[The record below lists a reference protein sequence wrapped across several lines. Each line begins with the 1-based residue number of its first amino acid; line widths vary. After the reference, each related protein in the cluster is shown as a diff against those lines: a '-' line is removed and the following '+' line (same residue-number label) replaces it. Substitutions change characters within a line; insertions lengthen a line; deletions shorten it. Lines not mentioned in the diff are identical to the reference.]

1 MAELVLRRLL
11 SAIPVLLLVT
21 LISAS
26 IMQLVPG
33 DPALMIAGS
42 NASDAEIQQVRRALG
57 LDRSFGVRLLEWYGG
72 MFRGDLG
79 QSLLLNRSV
88 TDAILERLPVTL
100 ALAGFALALTVAIGV
115 PLGVIAAL
123 KANTVVDQI
132 VLVVA
137 LIGVSVPNFWLGLM
151 LIVSFGVWLD
161 VLPAGGYT
169 PFADSPMGWVRSLI
183 LPGISLALLQIGLLA
198 RITRATMLE
207 VLRQDYVRTARAK
220 GLPMRMVVGQ
230 HALRNV
236 MVPVVTVIGISFGLL
251 LSGSVVIE
259 TVYSIPGMGRLLAT
273 AIFSRDYPVIQGGL
287 LVTATV
293 LVLLNLAVDLLY
305 AVIDPR
311 VKHDGRS

>member
-1 MAELVLRRLL
+1 
-11 SAIPVLLLVT
+11 
-21 LISAS
+21 
-26 IMQLVPG
+26 MQLVPG
-33 DPALMIAGS
+33 DPALVIAGT
-42 NASDAEIQQVRRALG
+42 NASDAEVQQVRRALG
-57 LDRSFGVRLLEWYGG
+57 LDRSFGVRLLEWYSGLL
-72 MFRGDLG
+72 RGDLG

-115 PLGVIAAL
+115 PIGVIAAL
-123 KANTVVDQI
+123 KANTVIDQA

-151 LIVSFGVWLD
+151 LIVFFGVWFD

-169 PFADSPMGWVRSLI
+169 PFADSPLQWVRSLI

-220 GLPMRMVVGQ
+220 GLPLRMVVGQ

-293 LVLLNLAVDLLY
+293 LVLLNLVVDLLY

-311 VKHDGRS
+311 IKHDGRS

>member
-1 MAELVLRRLL
+1 MAELILRRLL
-11 SAIPVLLLVT
+11 SAVPVLLLVT

-33 DPALMIAGS
+33 DPALVIAGT
-42 NASDAEIQQVRRALG
+42 NASDAEVQQVRRALG

-72 MFRGDLG
+72 LLRGDLG

-115 PLGVIAAL
+115 PIGVIAAL
-123 KANTVVDQI
+123 KANTIIDQA

-137 LIGVSVPNFWLGLM
+137 LIGVSVPNFWLSLM
-151 LIVSFGVWLD
+151 LIVCFGVWLD

-169 PFADSPMGWVRSLI
+169 PFADSPLGWVRSLI

-293 LVLLNLAVDLLY
+293 LVLLNLVVDLLY

-311 VKHDGRS
+311 IKYDGRS

>member
-1 MAELVLRRLL
+1 MVEFALRRLL

-33 DPALMIAGS
+33 DPALIIAGS
-42 NASDAEIQQVRRALG
+42 NASDAEVQQVRQALG

-72 MFRGDLG
+72 LLRGDLG

-88 TDAILERLPVTL
+88 TAAILERMPVTL
-100 ALAGFALALTVAIGV
+100 ALAGFALVLTVLIGV
-115 PLGVIAAL
+115 PAGVVAAL
-123 KANTVVDQI
+123 KANTVVDQV

-137 LIGVSVPNFWLGLM
+137 LIGVSVPNFWLSLM
-151 LIVSFGVWLD
+151 LIVAFGVWLD

-169 PFADSPMGWVRSLI
+169 PFADDPVGWVRSLI

-236 MVPVVTVIGISFGLL
+236 MVPVVTVIGLSFGLL

-287 LVTATV
+287 LVMATM
-293 LVLLNLAVDLLY
+293 LVLLNLVVDLLY
-305 AVIDPR
+305 ALIDPR

>member
-33 DPALMIAGS
+33 DPALVIAGT
-42 NASDAEIQQVRRALG
+42 NASDAEVQQVRRALG
-57 LDRSFGVRLLEWYGG
+57 LDRAFGVRLLEWYGG
-72 MFRGDLG
+72 LIRGDLG

-100 ALAGFALALTVAIGV
+100 ALAGFALALTVVIGV
-115 PLGVIAAL
+115 PIGVIAAL
-123 KANTVVDQI
+123 KANTAIDQA

-137 LIGVSVPNFWLGLM
+137 LIGVSVPNFWLSLM

-161 VLPAGGYT
+161 WLPAGGYT
-169 PFADSPMGWVRSLI
+169 PFADSPLDWARSLI

-220 GLPMRMVVGQ
+220 GLPTRMVVGQ

-293 LVLLNLAVDLLY
+293 LVLLNLVVDLLY

>member
-1 MAELVLRRLL
+1 MAELILRRLL

-33 DPALMIAGS
+33 DPAMVIAGS

-57 LDRSFGVRLLEWYGG
+57 LDRSFGVRLLEWYGALL
-72 MFRGDLG
+72 RGDLG

-115 PLGVIAAL
+115 PIGVIAAL
-123 KANTVVDQI
+123 KANTIVDQA

-151 LIVSFGVWLD
+151 LIVAFGVWLD

-169 PFADSPMGWVRSLI
+169 PFADSPVEWVRSLI
-183 LPGISLALLQIGLLA
+183 LPGISLAMLQIGLLA

-220 GLPMRMVVGQ
+220 GLPVRMVVGQ

-293 LVLLNLAVDLLY
+293 LVLLNLMVDLLY

-311 VKHDGRS
+311 IKYDGRS

>member
-1 MAELVLRRLL
+1 MADLVLRRLL

-72 MFRGDLG
+72 MLRGDLG

-123 KANTVVDQI
+123 KANTVIDQI

-169 PFADSPMGWVRSLI
+169 PFADSPIGWVRSLI

>member
-1 MAELVLRRLL
+1 MADLVLRRLL

-72 MFRGDLG
+72 MLRGDLG

-123 KANTVVDQI
+123 KANTVVDQV

-220 GLPMRMVVGQ
+220 GLPVRMVVGQ

>member
-123 KANTVVDQI
+123 RANTVIDQI

-220 GLPMRMVVGQ
+220 SLPVRMVVGQ